1 MQAEKCYEDINN
13 LNQKRS
19 FDSLIDYRE
28 IHTCLETCFD
38 LFTMKLY
45 DITDVRVSVFRKP
58 TQLNACGRRQVT
70 QGIPEEKVHNF
81 C

>member
-1 MQAEKCYEDINN
+1 MQAEKFYEDINN
-13 LNQKRS
+13 LNKKGH
-19 FDSLIDYRE
+19 LIDYRE

-58 TQLNACGRRQVT
+58 TQPNACGRRQVT